1 MKHFSDWHVAGWRAF
16 VLAPIVLPI
25 AILLQLLPLKKTR
38 DMSAIEVATVLRR
51 FIEKTGGEWDW
62 DDFTSVPV
70 TDPALEAIRAEA
82 NRIRLPVNEDG
93 TAKLRELYERA
104 LKLHRER

>member
-1 MKHFSDWHVAGWRAF
+1 
-16 VLAPIVLPI
+16 
-25 AILLQLLPLKKTR
+25 
-38 DMSAIEVATVLRR
+38 MSAIAVATVLRR